1 MKNLIITG
9 AGVDKALGLPLANG
23 LVSELASF
31 TENGG
36 AELHE
41 VLKGKLPY
49 LRFSFNKFVDD
60 AVGTF
65 LEKQLTNPA
74 LLTNELEQI
83 RSGYPDVKSEYLE
96 ILIEI
101 TKRLEKIKDANTLPE
116 DIQTKLEEII
126 IKEEKIPIYADSS
139 LMDIAGLSLSNAP
152 KRVID
157 IILKKSI
164 RQIDTISEPDRD
176 LYNYLSNKIFNFEKL
191 LIDEFIGFYTNDP
204 SKIKRYIYI
213 SWVLWAYLRFKSFET
228 EALKKIDTSFYKT
241 IKDVKNDDFDYLTFN
256 YTNFWNKIGI
266 EPVYFHGSC
275 DSYMRFDTRD
285 FFDKD
290 DNIKNA
296 RDIQSIKSLI
306 ESLEFDFD
314 KQKYFLPSIIPPL
327 IFKPILSVEYLEK
340 WYKST
345 ELIEKAKTILIVGYS
360 FNYADEHFNDVIR
373 KKTHDKKIIIVNPEI
388 DEIKTRFCKIK
399 KLSEDGFSK
408 NKQQG
413 FDCYLSDN
421 VIFVKVKAEEL
432 TYEKLKAFID

>member
-1 MKNLIITG
+1 MNNVIITG

-23 LVSELASF
+23 LVSELANF
-31 TENGG
+31 TEKSG
-36 AELHE
+36 AEIHE
-41 VLKGKLPY
+41 VLKEKLPY

-83 RSGYPDVKSEYLE
+83 KSNYPVVKSEYLE

-101 TKRLEKIKDANTLPE
+101 TKRLEKIKEVNTLPE
-116 DIQTKLEEII
+116 DIQSKLEEII
-126 IKEEKIPIYADSS
+126 KKEEKTPVAADSS

-164 RQIDTISEPDRD
+164 RQVDTISEPDRD
-176 LYNYLSNKIFNFEKL
+176 LYNYLTNKIFNFEQL
-191 LIDEFIGFYTNDP
+191 LIDEFIGFYTNDR
-204 SKIKRYIYI
+204 SKIRRYIYI
-213 SWVLWAYLRFKSFET
+213 SWILWAYLRYKSFEID
-228 EALKKIDTSFYKT
+228 ALKKIDASFYKT

-256 YTNFWNKIGI
+256 YTNFWSQIGI

-275 DSYMRFDTRD
+275 DSYMRFDTRQ

-296 RDIQSIKSLI
+296 KDIESIKTLI

-314 KQKYFLPSIIPPL
+314 KKKYFLPSIIPPL

-345 ELIEKAKTILIVGYS
+345 ELMEKAKTILIIGYS

-373 KKTHDKKIIIVNPEI
+373 KKTHGKKIIIVNP
-388 DEIKTRFCKIK
+388 DVDGIKNQFFKIK
-399 KLSEDGFSK
+399 NLSEDGFSK

-413 FDCYLSDN
+413 FDCYLSN
-421 VIFVKVKAEEL
+421 TITFIKAKAEEF
-432 TYEKLKAFID
+432 TYEKMKKFID